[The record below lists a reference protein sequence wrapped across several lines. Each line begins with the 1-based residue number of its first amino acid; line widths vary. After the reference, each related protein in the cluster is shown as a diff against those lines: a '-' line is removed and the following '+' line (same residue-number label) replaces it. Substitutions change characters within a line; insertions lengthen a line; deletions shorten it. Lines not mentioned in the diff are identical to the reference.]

1 MGLQIQT
8 RQHLLETFEVDQ
20 MKDIEIVTE
29 QLEIWCQRI
38 VRKQP
43 DIEKLS
49 DVMFEELD
57 TIESCLELIEDVF
70 NLERKDKYTR

>member
-1 MGLQIQT
+1 
-8 RQHLLETFEVDQ
+8 
-20 MKDIEIVTE
+20 MKDIEIVTG

>member
-1 MGLQIQT
+1 
-8 RQHLLETFEVDQ
+8 

-29 QLEIWCQRI
+29 QLEGWCQRI

-70 NLERKDKYTR
+70 NLERKVKHTR